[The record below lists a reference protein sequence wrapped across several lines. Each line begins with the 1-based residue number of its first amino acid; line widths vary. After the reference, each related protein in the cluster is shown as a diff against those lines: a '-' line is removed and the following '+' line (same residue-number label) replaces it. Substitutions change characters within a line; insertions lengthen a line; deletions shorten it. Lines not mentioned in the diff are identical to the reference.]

1 MTLFDD
7 VHQRDV
13 RPKRNS
19 ESTFEYLNQSGRP
32 PYAVMRGLLEQWY
45 SRIPDTAK
53 TDLRARFRSSTDS
66 QHQGAFFELYIHEL
80 LTCCGL
86 RLEVHPEVPGT
97 AKHPDYVAMRQG
109 ERQFYVEATL
119 ALPSREEEAAD
130 KRAARVY
137 DALNDK
143 VESPNFFL
151 AIRIR
156 GAPSTPPPG
165 RKLAKALTGW
175 LRTMDPDVLGEVL
188 RTEGFDGLP
197 SFDWSHDDWELSF
210 LPVAKS
216 PALRGAPGVR
226 PIGITM
232 PEVQILETHKAIH
245 AAVCNKAT
253 RYGSLDLPYLVAV
266 NVVADHVDTIDVMNA
281 LFGEEYVQIWLK
293 ADGWIAQAPGRK
305 RDGAWFGPT
314 GPRNTRVS
322 GVIVL
327 KDLTQWTV
335 HQAPVL
341 IHNPYATKPFP
352 VDRWPLPQRVP
363 DDQEARLADRPGV
376 DVVDLLRLPQPWPPT
391 DGSLGQGLPIPGA
404 TDRQDE

>member
-7 VHQRDV
+7 VDRRDI
-13 RPKRNS
+13 RPKRHG
-19 ESTFEYLNQSGRP
+19 ESTFDYLNQSGRP
-32 PYAVMRGLLEQWY
+32 PYTVMRALLEQWF
-45 SRIPDTAK
+45 SRIPDAAN

-66 QHQGAFFELYIHEL
+66 QHQGAFFELYLHEL

-86 RLEVHPEVPGT
+86 RMEVHPAVQGS
-97 AKHPDYVAMRQG
+97 ARHPDYVTLRQG

-130 KRAARVY
+130 ARAARVY
-137 DALNDK
+137 DAINKHLK
-143 VESPNFFL
+143 SPNFFL

-165 RKLAKALTGW
+165 RKLAEALTAW
-175 LRTMDPDVLGEVL
+175 LRKLDPDVLGEVL
-188 RTEGFDGLP
+188 RSEGFDGLP

-216 PALRGAPGVR
+216 PDLRGAPDVR

-232 PEVQILETHKAIH
+232 PEVQILETHKAIR

-253 RYGSLDLPYLVAV
+253 RYGDLDLPYLVAV
-266 NVVADHVDTIDVMNA
+266 NVIAEHADTIDVMNA
-281 LFGEEYVQIWLK
+281 LFGEEYVEIRMK
-293 ADGWIAQAPGRK
+293 ADGSIAQALGRK

-322 GVIVL
+322 GAVVL
-327 KDLTQWTV
+327 NDLSEWTV

-341 IHNPYATKPFP
+341 IHNPYANTPFP
-352 VDRWPLPQRVP
+352 IDSWPLRQRVP
-363 DDQEARLADRPGV
+363 DQQKARLVDRPGL
-376 DVVDLLRLPQPWPPT
+376 DVVDLLRLPQPWPPA
-391 DGSLGQGLPIPGA
+391 DGSLGQRLPIAGA
-404 TDRQDE
+404 TDRKK